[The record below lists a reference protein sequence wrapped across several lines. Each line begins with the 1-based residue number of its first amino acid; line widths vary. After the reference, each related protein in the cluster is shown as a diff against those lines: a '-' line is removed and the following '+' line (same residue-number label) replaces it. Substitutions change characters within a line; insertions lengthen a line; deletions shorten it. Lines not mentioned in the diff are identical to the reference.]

1 LTAPAR
7 KHALQI
13 FRAALDAADPERAVL
28 RHVKFDG
35 RVLTVGPRKYPL
47 AKFDG
52 IQVVGAG
59 KASAAMA
66 RALEKLLAR
75 HISSGLINVPDGTTV
90 KLRRIGLNAS
100 GHPIPDSRG
109 AQGAKHILDI
119 ARAAGERDLLICLI
133 SGGAS
138 ALMPAPV
145 PYLTLAAKREITRKL
160 LASGATIHEMNTV
173 RKHLSQ
179 IKGGQLAAAAYPAPV
194 IALILSD
201 VVGDDLDVIGSGPT
215 VPDRSTIFDARS
227 VLKKFNVHVP
237 NDALHETPKPGD
249 LELSA
254 VHHLIVGSN
263 RLAIDAAERKAR
275 ELGYHTAVLSTC
287 VQGETRDVAAMHAAI
302 AKEIVTSGRP
312 VRRPACVLS
321 GGETTVTIRGTGL
334 GGRNQEFVLAAAI
347 ALGEAHPVTVFSA
360 GTDGIDGPTDA
371 AGAIAD
377 AATMEGARASGVD
390 ARRLLDNNDSYHFF
404 EARNG
409 LVVTGPTGTNVMDV
423 RIMLVPTAP

>member
-1 LTAPAR
+1 LTGR
-7 KHALQI
+7 KNVLQI
-13 FRAALDAADPERAVL
+13 FRAALQAADPERAVL

-35 RVLTVGPRKYPL
+35 RVLTAGSRKYPL

-66 RALEKLLAR
+66 RALEKLLGSN
-75 HISSGLINVPDGTTV
+75 ISTGLINVPDGSAV
-90 KLRRIGLNAS
+90 KLRRIGLNPS
-100 GHPIPDSRG
+100 GHPIPDARG
-109 AQGAKHILDI
+109 AQGARHILEI
-119 ARAAGERDLLICLI
+119 ARAAEERDLIICLI

-173 RKHLSQ
+173 RKHLSE
-179 IKGGQLAAAAYPAPV
+179 IKGGQLAAAAYPATV
-194 IALILSD
+194 LALILSD
-201 VVGDDLDVIGSGPT
+201 VIGDDLDVIGSGPT

-227 VLKKFNVHVP
+227 VLKKFHMRVP
-237 NDALHETPKPGD
+237 NDALRETPKPGD
-249 LELSA
+249 LELGGIQN
-254 VHHLIVGSN
+254 VIVGSN

-275 ELGYHTAVLSTC
+275 ALGYHTLVLSTC
-287 VQGETRDVAAMHAAI
+287 VEGETREIGVMHAAI
-302 AKEIVTSGRP
+302 AKEILSSGRP

-321 GGETTVTIRGTGL
+321 GGETTVTLRGTGL

-347 ALGEAHPVTVFSA
+347 ALGDAHPVTIFSA
-360 GTDGIDGPTDA
+360 GTDGIDGPTAA
-371 AGAIAD
+371 AGAMAD
-377 AATMEGARASGVD
+377 AAMMQRARRSGVD
-390 ARRLLDNNDSYHFF
+390 ARRYLDNNDSYRFF
-404 EARNG
+404 ERLNG

-423 RIMLVPTAP
+423 RIMLVP